1 MIPCDP
7 GPSGASDGSSQR
19 AVLDGALD
27 CVISMNERGLV
38 TYFNE
43 SAQRTFG
50 YRTDEVIGRELA
62 ELIVPPALREAHRS
76 SVMRHVATGEAK
88 ILGRRLAMT
97 AMRSDGTEFPAE
109 LTVIRTDLPGGQ
121 RFTGFV
127 RDVTERVRA
136 EEELRAARR
145 RVIEA
150 ADAARAR
157 LTRDIHDGAQQEFVR
172 GLVNLQLAQ
181 EHWSTDPARARQLGE
196 AGLREIEAGI
206 ETLRE
211 LAAGIHPA
219 VLSDFGLAAA
229 LDELARA
236 APLPVSLH
244 VDHVQLEPNV
254 EASIYFF
261 CSEALTNVV
270 KHASAQSA
278 SVRITASSSELTI
291 EIRDDGV
298 GGAEI
303 GNGGT
308 GLIGLT
314 DRIGALD
321 GSLAVSSSGGR
332 NGTTLLAS
340 IPLA

>member
-1 MIPCDP
+1 MI
-7 GPSGASDGSSQR
+7 
-19 AVLDGALD
+19 
-27 CVISMNERGLV
+27 
-38 TYFNE
+38 
-43 SAQRTFG
+43 
-50 YRTDEVIGRELA
+50 
-62 ELIVPPALREAHRS
+62 
-76 SVMRHVATGEAK
+76 
-88 ILGRRLAMT
+88 
-97 AMRSDGTEFPAE
+97 AMRSDGSEFPAE
-109 LTVIRTDLPGGQ
+109 LTVIRTDPPGGPP
-121 RFTGFV
+121 FTGFV

-136 EEELRAARR
+136 EDELRAARR

-172 GLVNLQLAQ
+172 GLVDLQLAQ
-181 EHWSTDPARARQLGE
+181 EHWSKDPERARRL
-196 AGLREIEAGI
+196 ADAAMREIEAGI

-229 LDELARA
+229 LEELAAA
-236 APLPVSLH
+236 APLPMSLH
-244 VDHVQLEPNV
+244 VDDVQLAPNV
-254 EASIYFF
+254 EASLYFF

-270 KHASAQSA
+270 KHAAAQSV

-298 GGAEI
+298 GGAQI

-308 GLIGLT
+308 GLVGLT

-321 GSLAVSSSGGR
+321 GSLAVSSPGGR
-332 NGTTLLAS
+332 SGTTLLAS

>member
-1 MIPCDP
+1 MD
-7 GPSGASDGSSQR
+7 
-19 AVLDGALD
+19 
-27 CVISMNERGLV
+27 ERGLV

-50 YRTDEVIGRELA
+50 YRADEVIGRELA
-62 ELIVPPALREAHRS
+62 ELIVPPAQRESHRNA
-76 SVMRHVATGEAK
+76 VVHQVATGEVT

-97 AMRSDGTEFPAE
+97 AMRSDGSEFPAE
-109 LTVIRTDLPGGQ
+109 LTVIRTDPPSGP

-127 RDVTERVRA
+127 RDVTEWVRA
-136 EEELRAARR
+136 EDELRAARR

-172 GLVNLQLAQ
+172 GLINLQLAQ
-181 EHWSTDPARARQLGE
+181 EQWSADPERARRLGD
-196 AGLREIEAGI
+196 AAVREIEAGI
-206 ETLRE
+206 ETLRK

-229 LDELARA
+229 LEALAAA

-244 VDHVQLEPNV
+244 VEELRLESKV
-254 EASIYFF
+254 ESSIYFF

-270 KHASAQSA
+270 KHSSAQSA
-278 SVRITASSSELTI
+278 SVRITASGSELTI
-291 EIRDDGV
+291 EVRDDGV
-298 GGAEI
+298 GGAQI

-308 GLIGLT
+308 GLIGLS

-321 GSLAVSSSGGR
+321 GSLTLSSPDGG
-332 NGTTLLAS
+332 NGTRLLAS
-340 IPLA
+340 IPLG